1 MWQVEAWYIDC
12 KFLLQVGWK
21 YWPSIANGDFGSG
34 WRFSFFRSN
43 YDSTQLFR
51 EITNSTKT
59 FVEVDY
65 EDITYLWL
73 IFAKVPYK
81 AHAWPN
87 PSSKSRFAEFV
98 AKMPIILS
106 TKSSFGAILHTFA
119 TKTATGTSCLSHKS
133 GFKARRS
140 ELWSLS
146 VKSVF
151 HREESDSAKK
161 EIEMETNGTENEE
174 LCKEVLLHSKI
185 TDCLIVKSEQ
195 RNDNLYLV
203 ISGIAKP

>member
-1 MWQVEAWYIDC
+1 
-12 KFLLQVGWK
+12 
-21 YWPSIANGDFGSG
+21 
-34 WRFSFFRSN
+34 
-43 YDSTQLFR
+43 
-51 EITNSTKT
+51 
-59 FVEVDY
+59 
-65 EDITYLWL
+65 
-73 IFAKVPYK
+73 
-81 AHAWPN
+81 
-87 PSSKSRFAEFV
+87 
-98 AKMPIILS
+98 MPIILS

-161 EIEMETNGTENEE
+161 EIEMETKGTENEE

-185 TDCLIVKSEQ
+185 TDYLIVKSEQ
-195 RNDNLYLV
+195 RKDNVYLA
-203 ISGIAKP
+203 ILGIARP